1 MKPMNRIMKATG
13 VLLIVVIA
21 MATTFR
27 TETNKY
33 FEILKNIEIFTNL
46 YKEVNTYYVDDLD
59 PGKLMR
65 TGIDAMMESLDPFTN
80 YISESDIEGYRFLTE
95 GRYSGIGALS
105 KKIGDF
111 VTVTELYKE
120 QPADKAGLKVGD
132 QIIAIDGQNAMGKD
146 PEAINEILRGFPG
159 TSVELTV
166 RRPGRTGD
174 FKVSLVRGE
183 VEVPN
188 VPYHGMITDEI
199 GYVALSTFTRDA
211 GVNVAKAVKEL
222 KENHPGLKGI
232 VFDLRGNGGG
242 LLTEAVNVSN
252 IFVDKDELVV
262 TTKGKVKEWDRS
274 FKTLNP
280 PVDTQIPLVVLINKN
295 SASASEIVSGVIQDY
310 DRGILV
316 GQRSYGKGLVQNTRD
331 IGYNAKVKMTTAKY
345 YIPSQRCIQSVEYK
359 DGEPVDIPDAKRNRF
374 KTRKG
379 RTVLDG
385 GGVSPDVVIAKATDA
400 PVIQALLN
408 QNMIFDYATHFCL
421 QHDSIAQPQDY
432 RFTGFDD
439 FVSFLK
445 ERNFDFDTESEQLLK
460 KLKEAGKNDGY
471 ALEADIKALEA
482 RIDAEKKDELQEYK
496 DVVIDLLEKEI
507 VGRYYYQYGKIQI
520 GLRNDKE
527 VEEAVALLK
536 NPARYSGVLNGS
548 GKEQ

>member
-1 MKPMNRIMKATG
+1 MNRIMKATG

-105 KKIGDF
+105 KKIGDY

-188 VPYHGMITDEI
+188 VPYHGMISDEI

-252 IFVDKDELVV
+252 IFVGKDELVV

-359 DGEPVDIPDAKRNRF
+359 DGEPVDIPDAQRNRF
-374 KTRKG
+374 KTRNG

-445 ERNFDFDTESEQLLK
+445 ERNFGFDTESEQLLK
-460 KLKEAGKNDGY
+460 KLVDAGKNDGY
-471 ALEADIKALEA
+471 ALDADIKALEA

-496 DVVIDLLEKEI
+496 DVIIDLLEKEI
-507 VGRYYYQYGKIQI
+507 IGRYYYQYGKIQI

-527 VEEAVALLK
+527 VKEAVALLK
-536 NPARYSGVLNGS
+536 DPARYSGVLKGS

>member
-1 MKPMNRIMKATG
+1 LKPMNRIMKATG

-105 KKIGDF
+105 KKIGDY

-188 VPYHGMITDEI
+188 VPYHGMISDEI

-252 IFVDKDELVV
+252 IFVGKDELVV

-359 DGEPVDIPDAKRNRF
+359 DGEPVDIPDAQRNRF
-374 KTRKG
+374 KTRNG

-445 ERNFDFDTESEQLLK
+445 ERNFGFDTESEQLLK
-460 KLKEAGKNDGY
+460 KLVDAGKNDGY
-471 ALEADIKALEA
+471 ALDADIKALEA

-496 DVVIDLLEKEI
+496 DVIIDLLEKEI
-507 VGRYYYQYGKIQI
+507 IGRYYYQYGKIQI

-527 VEEAVALLK
+527 VKEAVALLK
-536 NPARYSGVLNGS
+536 DPARYSGVLKGS

>member
-1 MKPMNRIMKATG
+1 MKATG